1 MIDNQTAAP
10 QPSKEIT
17 SPINLN
23 TLDDD
28 AIKSLISDGYKL
40 LDRRKR
46 EREKAIKEQIKK
58 LADSE
63 GIKVSFR
70 ETTTRKKRGSTFT
83 ESN

>member
-1 MIDNQTAAP
+1 MNELT
-10 QPSKEIT
+10 PSKVT
-17 SPINLN
+17 SKDAINTINLN
-23 TLDDD
+23 TFDDE
-28 AIKSLISDGYKL
+28 AIKNLISDGYKL